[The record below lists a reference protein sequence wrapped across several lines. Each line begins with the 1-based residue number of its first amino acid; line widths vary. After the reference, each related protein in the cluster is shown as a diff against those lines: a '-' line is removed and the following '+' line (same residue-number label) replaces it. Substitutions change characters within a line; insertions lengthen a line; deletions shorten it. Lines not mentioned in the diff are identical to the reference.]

1 MPKLNFHYSRTVVVS
16 CLNAHSRLFCCSHE
30 PENWVVVS
38 FLSFFFSFFNSNY
51 DVLCLVAM
59 TIRIL
64 FGLLGGNDNY
74 SSQAESV

>member
-16 CLNAHSRLFCCSHE
+16 CLSAHSRLFCCSHE
-30 PENWVVVS
+30 PENWLQ
-38 FLSFFFSFFNSNY
+38 FLFSFFFYSNY

-74 SSQAESV
+74 SNQAESV